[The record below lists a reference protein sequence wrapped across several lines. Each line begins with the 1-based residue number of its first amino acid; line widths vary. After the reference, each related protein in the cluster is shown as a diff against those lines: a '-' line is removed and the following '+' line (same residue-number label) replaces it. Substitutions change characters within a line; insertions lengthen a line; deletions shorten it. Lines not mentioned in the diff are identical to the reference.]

1 MNASKEFQRIVSF
14 PAFLGA
20 GLASAFLASLAA
32 AVLLSASLICVA
44 SAVWLSVQESSVS
57 SSTGSCT
64 GLLRLASEGSTAL
77 PFRFLSA
84 AAQKLVLLQ
93 SDRSALLILL
103 IAATVIFILSR
114 LLSAWAAGQCSR
126 TVAACVQ
133 RQRQHLH
140 RKAIRLEPADVTG
153 EQTAL
158 LDRLFGNSAHELQ
171 ERAAAWA
178 QIVCQRTPETLLAVS
193 IAFMIGWKTA
203 LQAIIPL
210 ILGRLLLQRQKQQ
223 LRSSTQLLA
232 EQASRGLLRMTDS
245 LRKARLVSS
254 FGMEQHEQQQFELQ
268 LVAWQGKSEQLR
280 TQQSVGELQQQFT
293 TLLSCGIPLILLC
306 FHINAGLPLLD
317 GLLLGLSLLVIA
329 SALRDFTHLPEL
341 ASEGSERADE
351 IAACIDRVPAVSQ
364 KPGATFLQP
373 MSRTL
378 TFNQVSFAPSQ
389 SAPLLLGLDLRIT
402 FGERIALLSLSPEP
416 ALAVASL
423 IPRFIDPDPGQVLI
437 DGRDIREGT
446 LESLRA
452 EALFVSGNDP
462 VFDATALENITCGQ
476 PDISRQQAV
485 DAAKL
490 AHADNFIRTLPKGY
504 ETPLGEHG
512 VNLDAGQRFRISLAR
527 AAVREPAILIIEE
540 PQIPLDAATKSMLDD
555 AYQRLSGNRT
565 VIFLPSRLST
575 VKRCSRVIIIHD
587 GKVAADGTHEQLL
600 HKSDLYRHWE
610 YVRFNPFRGEEN
622 GERS

>member
-1 MNASKEFQRIVSF
+1 VNASKEFQRIVSF

-20 GLASAFLASLAA
+20 GLASAFLSSFAA
-32 AVLLSASLICVA
+32 AVLLSASLVCVA
-44 SAVWLSVQESSVS
+44 SALWLSVQGPTTSSPA
-57 SSTGSCT
+57 
-64 GLLRLASEGSTAL
+64 GLLRLVADGSSSL
-77 PFRFLSA
+77 PIRYLSVAAHRFA
-84 AAQKLVLLQ
+84 LLQ
-93 SDRSALLILL
+93 SDRATLLTLL
-103 IAATVIFILSR
+103 AAAGVSFTLSR
-114 LLSAWAAGQCSR
+114 LLSAWASGQCSR
-126 TVAACVQ
+126 TVAASIQ

-153 EQTAL
+153 EQTTL
-158 LDRLFGNSAHELQ
+158 LDRLFSNSANELQ
-171 ERAAAWA
+171 ERAASWA

-193 IAFMIGWKTA
+193 LAFMIGWKTA

-210 ILGRLLLQRQKQQ
+210 ILGRLLLQRQQQQ

-232 EQASRGLLRMTDS
+232 EQASRGLLRMTES

-254 FGMEQHEQQQFELQ
+254 FGMEQHEQEQFELQ
-268 LVAWQGKSEQLR
+268 LIAWRGKSEQLR
-280 TQQSVGELQQQFT
+280 TQHSVGELQQQLT
-293 TLLSCGIPLILLC
+293 TLFSCGIPLVLLC
-306 FHINAGLPLLD
+306 LQVHAGLTVLD
-317 GLLLGLSLLVIA
+317 GLLLGLLLLVIA
-329 SALRDFTHLPEL
+329 SALRDFTRLPEL

-351 IAACIDRVPAVSQ
+351 IAAFIDRIPAVSQ
-364 KPGATFLQP
+364 RPGATFLQP

-378 TFNQVSFAPSQ
+378 TFNHVSFATPQ
-389 SAPLLLGLDLRIT
+389 SAPLLQGLDLRIT
-402 FGERIALLSLSPEP
+402 FGERIALLSLTPEP

-452 EALFVSGNDP
+452 EALFVSGDDP

-476 PDISRQQAV
+476 PDITRQQAV

-504 ETPLGEHG
+504 DTPLGEHG
-512 VNLDAGQRFRISLAR
+512 VNLDAGQRFRLSLAR

>member
-1 MNASKEFQRIVSF
+1 MHASREFQRIVSLR
-14 PAFLGA
+14 AFLRA
-20 GLASAFLASLAA
+20 GFAAAFLASFAA
-32 AVLLSASLICVA
+32 TALLMFSLLCASA
-44 SAVWLSVQESSVS
+44 AVWLAVQAPAAAAP
-57 SSTGSCT
+57 G
-64 GLLRLASEGSTAL
+64 GLLRLLPAAASSL
-77 PFRFLSA
+77 PAKLLSA
-84 AAQKLVLLQ
+84 LAAPLPLLQ
-93 SDRSALLILL
+93 SDRSALLVIL
-103 IAATVIFILSR
+103 IVAGTCFVISR
-114 LLSAWAAGQCSR
+114 LLSAWSGGQCAR
-126 TVAACVQ
+126 CVAAAIH

-140 RKAIRLEPADVTG
+140 RKAIRLEPADLTG
-153 EQTAL
+153 EQSEL
-158 LDRLFGNSAHELQ
+158 LDRLFGESAQQLE
-171 ERAAAWA
+171 ERAAEWA
-178 QIVCQRTPETLLAVS
+178 RIVCQRLPEAAFAAAVS
-193 IAFMIGWKTA
+193 FAIGWQPAFQT
-203 LQAIIPL
+203 IIPL
-210 ILGRLLLQRQKQQ
+210 IIGRFLLQRHQQ
-223 LRSSTQLLA
+223 HARTSTLLLA
-232 EQASRGLLRMTDS
+232 EQATRGLRRMTES

-268 LVAWQGKSEQLR
+268 LTTWRGRSEQLR
-280 TQQSVGELQQQFT
+280 TQQSLGELQRQLTQ
-293 TLLSCGIPLILLC
+293 LLACGIPFAILC
-306 FHINAGLPLLD
+306 FSIHAGLPLLD
-317 GLLLGLSLLVIA
+317 GILLGLSLLVIA
-329 SALRDFTHLPEL
+329 GSLRHLACLPEL

-378 TFNQVSFAPSQ
+378 TFNQVSFSPSQ
-389 SAPLLLGLDLRIT
+389 SAPLLQGLDLRIT
-402 FGERIALLSLSPEP
+402 FGERIALLSLTPEP

-452 EALFVSGNDP
+452 EALFVSGDDP
-462 VFDATALENITCGQ
+462 AFDTTALENITCGQ
-476 PDISRQQAV
+476 PDITRQQAV

-490 AHADNFIRTLPKGY
+490 AHADNFIRNLPKGY

-512 VNLDAGQRFRISLAR
+512 VNLDAGQRFRLSLAR

-540 PQIPLDAATKSMLDD
+540 PQIPLDTATKSMLDD

-565 VIFLPSRLST
+565 LIFLPTRLST

-600 HKSDLYRHWE
+600 HRSDLYRHWE

-622 GERS
+622 GDRS